1 LLISLVLVDCIV
13 HCLNLCDKG
22 SRRCLSLMRCIL
34 VLIVAVLMESLVAFF
49 LVLLLV
55 SVCEM
60 SARLEQRV
68 VSDKTG
74 TGMDRR
80 LDFVV

>member
-1 LLISLVLVDCIV
+1 
-13 HCLNLCDKG
+13 
-22 SRRCLSLMRCIL
+22 M
-34 VLIVAVLMESLVAFF
+34 LIVAVLMESLVAFF